1 MYINESQCCTH
12 ETNMTLWIKS
22 TVLQK
27 KKKKKERSL
36 GLVLGLDNEAF
47 PFSEW
52 GEESEG

>member
-1 MYINESQCCTH
+1 MNHHAVHMKLTWHCESNQ
-12 ETNMTLWIKS
+12 LYF
-22 TVLQK
+22 
-27 KKKKKERSL
+27 KKKKKERLL